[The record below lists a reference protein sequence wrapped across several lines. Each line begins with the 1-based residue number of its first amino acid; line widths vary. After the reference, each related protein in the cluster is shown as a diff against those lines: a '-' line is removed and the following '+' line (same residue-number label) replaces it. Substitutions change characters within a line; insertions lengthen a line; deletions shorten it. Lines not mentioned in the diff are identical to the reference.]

1 MEDIHVT
8 KNAVKKI
15 DFSLDPKSGVPFY
28 KQVILQ
34 IEMAIADGRVVNGDQ
49 LPTVRS
55 LAVDLSIN
63 PNTVARA
70 YNELE
75 IRGIV
80 NTQQG
85 TGTFISGKT
94 VELDDI
100 KREKVL
106 AGLSRSF
113 VSKAGSYGFSLK
125 EIIEYLQT
133 LDMSLDTGARQEDKG
148 GSK

>member
-1 MEDIHVT
+1 VT
-8 KNAVKKI
+8 ERTIGKI
-15 DFSLDPKSGVPFY
+15 EFSLDPKSGVPFY

-34 IEMAIADGRVVNGDQ
+34 IEMAIADGRLNNGDQ

-85 TGTFISGKT
+85 TGTFISSKKI
-94 VELDDI
+94 ELDEV

-106 AGLSRSF
+106 AGISRSF
-113 VSKAGSYGFSLK
+113 ISKAGSYGFSLK
-125 EIIEYLQT
+125 EIIEYL
-133 LDMSLDTGARQEDKG
+133 LSLDSSLNGIPEGEDKG
-148 GSK
+148 GNQ

>member
-1 MEDIHVT
+1 MATEVDT
-8 KNAVKKI
+8 TLR
-15 DFSLDPKSGVPFY
+15 FSLDLKSGVPYY

-34 IEMAIADGRVVNGDQ
+34 VEMAIVDGRLENGDQ

-55 LAVDLSIN
+55 LAVALKIN

-85 TGTFISGKT
+85 TGTFISDKKIELSE
-94 VELDDI
+94 VEKERI
-100 KREKVL
+100 
-106 AGLSRSF
+106 LSELTRPYLSN
-113 VSKAGSYGFSLK
+113 ARAYGFTLEELIK
-125 EIIEYLQT
+125 HLQSMAGQGEKNET
-133 LDMSLDTGARQEDKG
+133 W
-148 GSK
+148 SK

>member
-1 MEDIHVT
+1 MATEVDT
-8 KNAVKKI
+8 TLK
-15 DFSLDPKSGVPFY
+15 FSLDLKSGVPYY

-34 IEMAIADGRVVNGDQ
+34 VEMAIVDGRLENGDQ

-55 LAVDLSIN
+55 LAVDLKIN

-85 TGTFISGKT
+85 TGTFISDKKIELSE
-94 VELDDI
+94 VEKERI
-100 KREKVL
+100 
-106 AGLSRSF
+106 LSELTRPYLSN
-113 VSKAGSYGFSLK
+113 ARAYGFTLEELIK
-125 EIIEYLQT
+125 HLQG
-133 LDMSLDTGARQEDKG
+133 MAG
-148 GSK
+148 

>member
-1 MEDIHVT
+1 MATEVDT
-8 KNAVKKI
+8 TLR
-15 DFSLDPKSGVPFY
+15 FSLDLKSGVPYY

-34 IEMAIADGRVVNGDQ
+34 VEMAIVDGRLENGDQ

-55 LAVDLSIN
+55 LAVALKIN

-85 TGTFISGKT
+85 TGTFISDKKIELSE
-94 VELDDI
+94 VEKERI
-100 KREKVL
+100 L
-106 AGLSRSF
+106 AELTRPYLSNAR
-113 VSKAGSYGFSLK
+113 AYGFTLEELIK
-125 EIIEYLQT
+125 HLQS
-133 LDMSLDTGARQEDKG
+133 MAG
-148 GSK
+148 